1 MGSDESDVEDG
12 VIHFTCTP
20 YTKNTG
26 RGPKQ
31 PEAVRESLG
40 RVMIYVV
47 LV

>member
-1 MGSDESDVEDG
+1 MESDESDVEDG